1 MLFSPYKLGS
11 IELKNAI
18 VMAPMTR
25 NRASSNNIP
34 ETIVTQY
41 YAQRASAG
49 LIITEG
55 TSPSPNGV
63 GYPRI
68 PGIYNDEQIAA
79 WKSVTSAVH
88 EKGGRIFLQL
98 MHTGRVSHTS
108 CLTEGANILAP
119 SAIKMTGQIYT
130 DEAGMQDYSEP
141 KEMSLDDIETAKQ
154 EYVQASI
161 NAMVAGFDG
170 VELHAANGYLLEQFI
185 APMSNQ
191 RTDEYGDSIENRC
204 RFVLEVAKATIDAI
218 GKEHVGIRFSPNG
231 AFNDIVPYPE
241 VEETYNYL
249 AEKMNE
255 LDLVYI
261 HLVDHSSMGTPAVG
275 EHVVAGIRNAF
286 EGTLILSGGY
296 DKLKAEKDLLD
307 GKGELIAFGRPFISN
322 PDFVERMESDLELS
336 APDFSTFYTPGE
348 KGYTDYPVYSFA

>member
-1 MLFSPYKLGS
+1 MLFSPTQLGN

-25 NRASSNNIP
+25 NRSTSNNIP
-34 ETIVTQY
+34 EAIVTTY

-79 WKSVTSAVH
+79 WKNVTSAVH

-108 CLTEGANILAP
+108 CMPDGAIILAP

-130 DEAGMQDYSEP
+130 DEAGMQDYSQP
-141 KEMSLDDIETAKQ
+141 KEMTLEEIASAKQ

-161 NAMVAGFDG
+161 NAIAAGFDG

-185 APMSNQ
+185 APMSNH
-191 RTDEYGDSIENRC
+191 RSDEYGGSIENRC
-204 RFVLEVAKATIDAI
+204 RFVLEVAKATSEAI
-218 GKEHVGIRFSPNG
+218 GAEHVGIRLSPNG
-231 AFNDIVPYPE
+231 AFNDILPYPE
-241 VEETYNYL
+241 VEQTYTYL
-249 AEKMNE
+249 AAG
-255 LDLVYI
+255 LSDLHLVYV

-275 EHVVAGIRNAF
+275 ENVVAGIRAAF
-286 EGTLILSGGY
+286 KGTLILSGGY
-296 DKLKAEKDLLD
+296 DKARAEKDLVD
-307 GKGELIAFGRPFISN
+307 GKAQLIAFGRPFLAN
-322 PDFVERMESDLELS
+322 PDFVERMKSDLEMN

-348 KGYTDYPVYSFA
+348 KGYTDYPTVALV